1 MGHIQ
6 RSWISPQSHNE
17 ITKFILVE
25 KDTNKK
31 DLKIPRSL
39 AVPQSAQSVGE
50 LLKLLSLFSF
60 RRRAEAAASCISVH

>member
-6 RSWISPQSHNE
+6 HSWISPQSHNE

-31 DLKIPRSL
+31 DLKIPLSL
-39 AVPQSAQSVGE
+39 AIPQSAQPVGE
-50 LLKLLSLFSF
+50 LLKLPSLFSF
-60 RRRAEAAASCISVH
+60 RSRAEAAASFISVH